1 MVRAVPMVVKGV
13 NIDRPVPVVVQG
25 VTRTEMAQWLF
36 RRVNKDS
43 WPSGCLGVTRTELAQ

>member
-36 RRVNKDS
+36 RRVNKDRAG
-43 WPSGCLGVTRTELAQ
+43 PVVV